1 MSKER
6 VGKGPI
12 AWMAKNSVAANI
24 LMIFLLIGGLFMT
37 FNIKQE
43 VFPEFELDTVAVT
56 VAYPGASP
64 DEIEKGVI
72 LPVEEAIEG
81 IDGIKEIRSTANEN
95 SGTVTVE
102 AVIGYD
108 LQKLYQ
114 DIKNEVDRIDS
125 FPTDAEEPQVFIPS
139 RRITVTTLVLYG
151 NQSKHTLKEYAD
163 IVKNRLIA
171 DDRIT
176 VVEIRGANEYEIKVD
191 VSEDALKKYDLTL
204 PDIASKIDN
213 AALDLPAGTI
223 ETSEGDILVR
233 LKERKD
239 YAPQFEDIPVVTTS
253 SGTLVKLGDIAS
265 VTDGFEDTENYVV
278 FNGKEAIELEV
289 FRVGNQKPGEVAKAV
304 NEYVK
309 QLKETLPSG
318 LFIEKVRDRSEIFE
332 QRVNLLLKNGLL
344 GLGLVMILLSIF
356 LELRLAF
363 WVAMGIL
370 ISFLGSFL
378 ILPVFG
384 VSINM
389 ISLFAFII
397 TLGIVVDDAIVVGEN
412 IYTYR
417 QKGIDFISASIR
429 GAREIAMPVCFS
441 VLTNMVAFLPMYFIP
456 GVAGK
461 IFGIIP
467 IVVVSVFAIS
477 LVESLFILPAH
488 LGHQNKYFTSRI
500 MYFLHKNQQ
509 KVSRLFEW
517 FIRQIYHPLLR
528 FFLKFRYISITASI
542 GVLIVTMAFVASGRM
557 GFAMFPKVESDFA
570 YLNIQM
576 PLGTPD
582 ERIKNIEER
591 IFQSA
596 LKLKEQYNDS
606 SLVENILVSVNEN
619 TLTGIVFLAPPEKRV
634 LNTAE
639 FVRKWRKELGSIP
652 DAEKVNFQSDFGGPG
667 SGADLTVELSHQSM
681 DVLEAASSELA
692 DEIGKF
698 DIASDIEDGFVE
710 GKDQFDVYLKP
721 KAYFLGLTP
730 QIVAR
735 DLRSRYY
742 GAEALKQLRG
752 KNELTVMVRLNEK
765 ERKSVHNFNNMKI
778 STPTGVEV
786 PLSEIADVKR
796 GKAYTSINRRDGRRI
811 VSVTADVDPQDRAV
825 EIVNA
830 LQKGFLL
837 DLMAKYPGLSYSFEG
852 KQSDIK
858 ESVGSLMRG
867 LAMALL
873 AIYVILAI
881 PFKSYI
887 QPIIIMCSIPFGI
900 IGAVYGHLL
909 LGYSLSLMSLFGIVA
924 LAGVVVNDTLVLID
938 YANRLRRNSNYT
950 AYTAIIESSLARFR
964 PVFLTTFTTFFGL
977 IPMIFE
983 TSRQARF
990 LIPMAISLGFGILF
1004 ALLITLV
1011 FVPSLYVILED
1022 LKNFLIKIFAPTKR
1036 YGEEMPDS
1044 VEKNI

>member
-1 MSKER
+1 MSNEKIK
-6 VGKGPI
+6 KGPI

-24 LMIFLLIGGLFMT
+24 LMIFLLVGGLFMAS
-37 FNIKQE
+37 NIKQE
-43 VFPEFELDTVAVT
+43 VFPEFELDTVTIT

-64 DEIEKGVI
+64 EEVEKGVI

-81 IDGIKEIRSTANEN
+81 INGIKEIRSTANES

-102 AVIGYD
+102 AVTGYD
-108 LQKLYQ
+108 MQKLYQ

-125 FPTDAEEPQVFIPS
+125 FPTDAEDPQVFIPS
-139 RRITVTTLVLYG
+139 RRITVTTLILYG
-151 NQSKHTLKEYAD
+151 NQSKQTLKEYAD

-176 VVEIRGANEYEIKVD
+176 VVEISGANDYEIKVD

-204 PDIASKIDN
+204 QEIASKIDK

-239 YAPQFEDIPVVTTS
+239 YAPQFADIPVVATS

-265 VTDGFEDTENYVV
+265 VKGGFEDTNNYVV
-278 FNGKEAIELEV
+278 FNGRKAIELEV
-289 FRVGNQKPGEVAKAV
+289 FRVGKQKPVEVADAV
-304 NEYVK
+304 NEHIR
-309 QLKETLPSG
+309 QLNETLPSG
-318 LFIEKVRDRSEIFE
+318 LSIEKVRDRSIIFE

-363 WVAMGIL
+363 WVAVGIL
-370 ISFLGSFL
+370 VSFLGSFF
-378 ILPVFG
+378 ILPLFG
-384 VSINM
+384 TTINM

-412 IYTYR
+412 IYSYR
-417 QKGIDFISASIR
+417 QKGLDFISASIK
-429 GAREIAMPVCFS
+429 GTREIAMPVCFS
-441 VLTNMVAFLPMYFIP
+441 VLTNMVAFLPMYFVP
-456 GVAGK
+456 GIAGK

-477 LVESLFILPAH
+477 LVEALFILPAH
-488 LGHQNKYFTSRI
+488 LAHQKKYFTSRI
-500 MYFLHKNQQ
+500 MYFFHRNQQ

-517 FIRQIYHPLLR
+517 FIRQVYRPSLKI
-528 FFLKFRYISITASI
+528 FLKFRYISITAGI
-542 GVLIVTMAFVASGRM
+542 GVLIVTIAFVASGRM
-557 GFAMFPKVESDFA
+557 GFSMFPKVESDFA
-570 YLNIQM
+570 YLRIQM

-582 ERIKNIEER
+582 GRIKNLEEKIYR
-591 IFQSA
+591 SA
-596 LKLKEQYNDS
+596 LKLKEQYSDS
-606 SLVENILVSVNEN
+606 SLVENILVSVNEDSIR
-619 TLTGIVFLAPPEKRV
+619 GRVYLAPPEQRV
-634 LNTAE
+634 LSTAA
-639 FVRKWRKELGSIP
+639 FVRKWRKELGPIP
-652 DAEKVNFQSDFGGPG
+652 DAEQVNFQSDFGGPG
-667 SGADLTVELSHQSM
+667 SGADLTVELSHQNM
-681 DVLEAASSELA
+681 DVLKAASSELA
-692 DEIGKF
+692 DEIAKF

-735 DLRSRYY
+735 ELRSRYY
-742 GAEALKQLRG
+742 GVEALKQLRG
-752 KNELTVMVRLNEK
+752 KNEVTVMVRIDEK
-765 ERKSVHNFNNMKI
+765 ERTSVHYFNNMKI
-778 STPTGVEV
+778 NTPSGVEV
-786 PLSEIADVKR
+786 PLDTIANIKR
-796 GKAYTSINRRDGRRI
+796 GKAYTSINRRDGKRI
-811 VSVTADVDPQDRAV
+811 VSVTADVEPQNRTV
-825 EIVNA
+825 EIVNS
-830 LQKGFLL
+830 LQKGFLNEL
-837 DLMAKYPGLSYSFEG
+837 AAKYPGLSYSFEG
-852 KQSDIK
+852 KQSDLK

-867 LAMALL
+867 LAMALM

-881 PFKSYI
+881 PFKSYM
-887 QPIIIMCSIPFGI
+887 QPVIIMCSIPFGVV
-900 IGAVYGHLL
+900 GAVYGHLL

-924 LAGVVVNDTLVLID
+924 LAGVVVNSSLVLID

-950 AYTAIIESSLARFR
+950 AYAAIIESSLSRFR

-977 IPMIFE
+977 MPMIFE

-1004 ALLITLV
+1004 SILITLI

-1022 LKNFLIKIFAPTKR
+1022 LKNFLIKVFAPAKR
-1036 YGEEMPDS
+1036 FGDEMHDS
-1044 VEKNI
+1044 TEKNN